1 MKKNSVKNS
10 NLEKNH
16 GEIVEIM
23 LNSTKIIPNL
33 SNLID
38 SGKFSVSVK
47 SETKQLIIKK
57 NTHHKFNFVIIFE
70 QCVFSKDSFKPS
82 NIEIYYYGEKSGDYV
97 ISQIPTCE
105 QSVNLK
111 SLGMKYF
118 IPFKQIIIKF

>member
-1 MKKNSVKNS
+1 MKKF
-10 NLEKNH
+10 LEKNYS
-16 GEIVEIM
+16 EIVEIM

-33 SNLID
+33 DNLID
-38 SGKFSVSVK
+38 SGKFSVSVN

-82 NIEIYYYGEKSGDYV
+82 NIEIYYYGEKSSDYV
-97 ISQIPTCE
+97 ISQIPTWE

-111 SLGMKYF
+111 SLGMKYY
-118 IPFKQIIIKF
+118 IPFKQLIIKF